1 MSEIKRW
8 MHSIYDDCFEIGV
21 SATAQKYNIP
31 EREVKQVTMNWD
43 GFEGPWE
50 DYIESATWNV
60 EIAIQKQK

>member
-50 DYIESATWNV
+50 DYIESAT
-60 EIAIQKQK
+60 